1 MEASQELFNK
11 VLEYEKLKS
20 EAEKLCME
28 IKDMLE
34 KEYLEKTGFT
44 LGVATF
50 EPFISDSAN
59 GKREQEIGTYVQEKA
74 VGYFRSD
81 KYWYLGK
88 EFIPVENSE
97 KFIGYEY
104 KR

>member
-1 MEASQELFNK
+1 MKVLQEIFNK
-11 VLEYEKLKS
+11 VLEYQKLRP
-20 EAEKLCME
+20 EAEKLRQE
-28 IKDMLE
+28 IRDLLE

-50 EPFISDSAN
+50 EPFISDSLCGTA
-59 GKREQEIGTYVQEKA
+59 EEETGTYCREKPA
-74 VGYFRSD
+74 GYRRSS
-81 KYWYLGK
+81 KYWYIGK

-104 KR
+104 EM